1 MKTGAWRFYRD
12 YLMTN
17 TREEAEALLRKV
29 SEVNPEHIVRLAVQ
43 FAGDYGRLPDELHN
57 MIVLTGGPD
66 ATKYLERLAQV
77 QEKK

>member
-1 MKTGAWRFYRD
+1 MKVKAWRFYRD

-17 TREEAEALLRKV
+17 TREEAEALLR
-29 SEVNPEHIVRLAVQ
+29 SIADANPEHIVRLAVQ

-66 ATKYLERLAQV
+66 ATKYLERLAI
-77 QEKK
+77 QEQRP